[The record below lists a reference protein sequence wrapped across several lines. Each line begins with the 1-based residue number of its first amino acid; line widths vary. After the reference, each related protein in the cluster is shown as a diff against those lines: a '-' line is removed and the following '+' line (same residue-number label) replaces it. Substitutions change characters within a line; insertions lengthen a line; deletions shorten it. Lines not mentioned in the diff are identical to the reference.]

1 MEPFAGCFRVATSSQ
16 HWLRDSRV
24 FFTVPGSQ
32 CREKAASDRELVDG
46 GRKTSCESMA
56 SDIVKSPYFPPARL
70 QLVTFQMDTVSAFD
84 ILDQK

>member
-1 MEPFAGCFRVATSSQ
+1 VQAVLGLPLLHSTGYEIPVF
-16 HWLRDSRV
+16 

-32 CREKAASDRELVDG
+32 CREKAASDKELFDG
-46 GRKTSCESMA
+46 GRKTSCESMP

-70 QLVTFQMDTVSAFD
+70 QLVTLQMDTVSAFD